1 MKTLNEVNPKMSDRI
16 KFATIYWVITII
28 ACLYFV
34 PAIMIAYLNPF
45 WFREDFHNLL
55 VKQIDKIAFW
65 RYNVLKPIVEKYKLF
80 DILKNS

>member
-28 ACLYFV
+28 ATLYFV
-34 PAIMIAYLNPF
+34 PAFFIAYLNPF
-45 WFREDFHNLL
+45 WFRDSAFNLL
-55 VKQIDKIAFW
+55 TKQIEFVGNW

-80 DILKNS
+80 KILKNS